1 MEAVAR
7 DQRLFEAR
15 YDIAR
20 AAQFIHMNPSTLRN
34 WAHGTKVFQPVLE
47 LPQRGFLSFI
57 NLTEAYVLHAMR
69 RRYEIP
75 LPRVR
80 NAIDYVESEMGV
92 DHPLAFQQFKTDKV
106 DLFVETAAGNVNASK
121 RGQLRHA
128 ALMALERVEWE
139 SGRPVA
145 LFPLLRERAE
155 SRPVKISPFIAFGQ
169 PVISGTRIPT
179 RIVWQRFHAGESIE
193 ALARD
198 YRLEKDKIEE
208 AVRAESIDVEPAA

>member
-1 MEAVAR
+1 MDNAR

-15 YDIAR
+15 YDIAS
-20 AAQFIHMNPSTLRN
+20 AARFIHMNPSTLRN
-34 WAHGTKVFQPVLE
+34 WAHGTRAFQPVLE

-80 NAIDYVESEMGV
+80 TAIDYVEREMGV

-139 SGRPVA
+139 SNRPVA
-145 LFPLLRERAE
+145 LFPLLRERDD

-179 RIVWQRFHAGESIE
+179 QVISQRFHAGESIE
-193 ALARD
+193 ELARD
-198 YRLEKDKIEE
+198 YRLQKDKIEE
-208 AVRAESIDVEPAA
+208 AVRAESLEPEIAA

>member
-1 MEAVAR
+1 VDIER

-15 YDIAR
+15 YDIAS
-20 AAQFIHMNPSTLRN
+20 AARIIHMNPSTLRN
-34 WAHGTKVFQPVLE
+34 WAHGTRAFQPVLE

-57 NLTEAYVLHAMR
+57 NLTEAYVLYAMR

-80 NAIDYVESEMGV
+80 TAIEYVESEMEV

-106 DLFVETAAGNVNASK
+106 DLFVETAAGHVNASK

-128 ALMALERVEWE
+128 ALMALERIEWE
-139 SGRPVA
+139 HHRPVA
-145 LFPLLRERAE
+145 LFPLLRASDE
-155 SRPVKISPFIAFGQ
+155 SRPVKVSPFVAFGN
-169 PVISGTRIPT
+169 PVISGTRIAT
-179 RIVWQRFHAGESIE
+179 HVVWQRFHAGESIE

-208 AVRAESIDVEPAA
+208 AVRAESVESEAAA